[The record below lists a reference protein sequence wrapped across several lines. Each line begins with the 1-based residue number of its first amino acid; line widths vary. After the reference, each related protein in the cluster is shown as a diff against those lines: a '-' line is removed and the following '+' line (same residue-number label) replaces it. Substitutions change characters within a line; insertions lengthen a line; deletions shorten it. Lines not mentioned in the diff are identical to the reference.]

1 MIEAAQRLDGPKR
14 MTPRFEGRTVIVT
27 GAASGI
33 GWETATQFG
42 AEGATVVAADRS
54 PEVPDGAI
62 GVLADVSSPAEVEA
76 LVSVALA
83 QTGRLDVI
91 CNIAGIGSTSCALDC
106 TPEEWARVFAVN
118 ARGVFLGTKFA
129 LPAMLEQGR
138 GVIVNMASIGALIGL
153 RDRAAY
159 CASKGAVVAF
169 TKQVAMQ
176 YAAQGVRCV
185 PICPGT
191 TDTAWV
197 GRLLAEAPDPER
209 RRGELVARQPLGR
222 LGSAAEIAKA
232 ILYVASDDAAFMTGS
247 ELVIDGGISA
257 AHASLNQRTPPRAG
271 PRAPDGSGRG
281 HPQAAR
287 RPASLGRQP
296 LAVALVT

>member
-1 MIEAAQRLDGPKR
+1 
-14 MTPRFEGRTVIVT
+14 MTRFEGRTVIVT

-33 GWETATQFG
+33 GWETAVQFL
-42 AEGATVVAADRS
+42 AEGATVVAGDRAA
-54 PEVPDGAI
+54 EVPDGAI
-62 GVLADVSSPAEVEA
+62 GVPTDVSSPAEVEQ

-83 QTGRLDVI
+83 RTARLDVI
-91 CNIAGIGSTSCALDC
+91 CNIAGIGSTASALDC
-106 TPEEWARVFAVN
+106 TPEEWDHVFAVN

-138 GVIVNMASIGALIGL
+138 GVIVNMASIGALVGL

-169 TKQVAMQ
+169 SKQVAMQ
-176 YAAQGVRCV
+176 YASQGVRCV

-197 GRLLAEAPDPER
+197 GRLLAEAPDPDR

-257 AHASLNQRTPPRAG
+257 A
-271 PRAPDGSGRG
+271 
-281 HPQAAR
+281 
-287 RPASLGRQP
+287 
-296 LAVALVT
+296 